1 MLFARKVIL
10 VEGIAENL
18 LMSTLA
24 RYDGKSLEDQHVAVV
39 NINGRYFNHFVKLF
53 NTESS
58 PNAIPKKVACITDRD
73 PVRKKK
79 EANCKFTVCYP
90 FDLYKDNEH
99 YEYSVNAEEEEKHLG
114 SIHLSGIFH
123 KMKIKVKH
131 LNTNLL
137 CVIQILNC
145 WLRNLCRINPR

>member
-53 NTESS
+53 Q
-58 PNAIPKKVACITDRD
+58 PQVPR
-73 PVRKKK
+73 
-79 EANCKFTVCYP
+79 
-90 FDLYKDNEH
+90 
-99 YEYSVNAEEEEKHLG
+99 
-114 SIHLSGIFH
+114 IHSH
-123 KMKIKVKH
+123 KM
-131 LNTNLL
+131 
-137 CVIQILNC
+137 
-145 WLRNLCRINPR
+145 